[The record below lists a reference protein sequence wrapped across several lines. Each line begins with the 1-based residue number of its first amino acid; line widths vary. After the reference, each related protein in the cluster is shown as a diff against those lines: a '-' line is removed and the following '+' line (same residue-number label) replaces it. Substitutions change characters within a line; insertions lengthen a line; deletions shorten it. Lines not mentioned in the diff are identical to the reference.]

1 MPLSLRGESGFLMSD
16 ALIFLNGDLHD
27 GSAVRDAL
35 AQAASRAC
43 LIIAADG
50 GLRHVYALGLRPDL
64 VIGDMDSVSP
74 DQLARAQ
81 AEGAHIRTFP
91 THKDETDLELAVM
104 AALAHGCE
112 RLWLFAAIGDRLDQ
126 LLSNV
131 QLLALPQLA
140 NAQTLLVS
148 GAQRCWLARPPGT
161 AVHGECGDTLSLLP
175 LSAAAHNIHTEGLY
189 YPLHGESLQLGTTR
203 GISNVLT
210 APQARISFTEG
221 SLLVIHTLSEA

>member
-1 MPLSLRGESGFLMSD
+1 MSE
-16 ALIFLNGDLHD
+16 ALIFLNGDWQD
-27 GSAVRDAL
+27 GIAVREAL
-35 AQAASRAC
+35 KHADSPNR

-74 DQLARAQ
+74 EQLARAA
-81 AEGAHIRTFP
+81 AEGAHIQTFP
-91 THKDETDLELAVM
+91 THKNETDLELAAL
-104 AALAHGCE
+104 AALAQGCK

-140 NAQTLLVS
+140 GVATVIVS
-148 GAQRCWLARPPGT
+148 GAQRCWLARPNGT
-161 AVHGECGDTLSLLP
+161 DVHGQIGETLSLIP
-175 LSAAAHNIHTEGLY
+175 LSASAEGIHTEGLY
-189 YPLHGESLQLGTTR
+189 YPLHGEALYFGTTR

-210 APQARISFTEG
+210 APHARISFTEG
-221 SLLVIHTLSEA
+221 LLLVIHTLSEA

>member
-1 MPLSLRGESGFLMSD
+1 MSD

-27 GSAVRDAL
+27 GSAVRAAL
-35 AQAASRAC
+35 AQTASCAR

-74 DQLARAQ
+74 DQLARAE
-81 AEGAHIRTFP
+81 ADGAQIRTFP
-91 THKDETDLELAVM
+91 THKNETDLELAVL
-104 AALAHGCE
+104 AALAQGCE
-112 RLWLFAAIGDRLDQ
+112 RLWLFAAVGDRLDQ

-140 NAQTLLVS
+140 TVQAILVS
-148 GAQRCWLARPPGT
+148 GAQRCWLARPPVT
-161 AVHGECGDTLSLLP
+161 VVHGQSGDTLSLLP
-175 LSAAAHNIHTEGLY
+175 LSAAAHNIFTEGLY
-189 YPLHGESLQLGTTR
+189 YPLRGEPLQLGTTR

-210 APQARISFTEG
+210 APQAHIRFTEG
-221 SLLVIHTLSEA
+221 LLLVVHTMSEA